1 MSASGVLEL
10 EVHATASSSAL
21 LIFKKSFESKR
32 QEEELG
38 VFSGSALG

>member
-21 LIFKKSFESKR
+21 LILKKFWIKKAGGR
-32 QEEELG
+32 TG
-38 VFSGSALG
+38 CV